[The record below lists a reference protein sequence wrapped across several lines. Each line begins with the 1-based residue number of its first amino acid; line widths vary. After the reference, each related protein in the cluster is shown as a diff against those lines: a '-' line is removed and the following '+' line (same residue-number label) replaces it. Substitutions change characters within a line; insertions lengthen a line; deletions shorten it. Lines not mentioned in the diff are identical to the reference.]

1 MTSIVIPPR
10 PPSKPF
16 RPRTLVVHP
25 FPVLLQCGM
34 TSTQVTSPH
43 IEVEALFAD
52 VIVPRH
58 LAGPFTYTVPS
69 SLRPT
74 LRIGHRVLVPFGR
87 SVLQGAVIA
96 LSHVL
101 PQGLDRA
108 RLKEIRSL
116 LPEGIATDVSSNL
129 FQLSRQVAEQYVA
142 PWGQCLRLVLPP
154 APKPRAEVSHYELT
168 EQGKAALAARKSCS
182 MKTRALLA
190 RIGKNTSGLLRLS
203 RSPDL
208 GNLLDDLKTR
218 GWVMEVHDLP
228 PNSTVP
234 LTRPTRQANQG
245 GFGVTAP
252 LIPDPSLSW
261 SEPLFNALRGRGPT
275 RVLVQA
281 SWTDRLRLLQQT
293 VHLMLD
299 RGQTVLIVVG
309 EAERAQWIAGLIRDE
324 KEGIRA

>member
-1 MTSIVIPPR
+1 MTILVIPPG

-96 LSHVL
+96 FSHVL

-108 RLKEIRSL
+108 RLKAVSYTHL
-116 LPEGIATDVSSNL
+116 TLPTSD
-129 FQLSRQVAEQYVA
+129 
-142 PWGQCLRLVLPP
+142 LV
-154 APKPRAEVSHYELT
+154 
-168 EQGKAALAARKSCS
+168 
-182 MKTRALLA
+182 
-190 RIGKNTSGLLRLS
+190 
-203 RSPDL
+203 
-208 GNLLDDLKTR
+208 
-218 GWVMEVHDLP
+218 
-228 PNSTVP
+228 
-234 LTRPTRQANQG
+234 
-245 GFGVTAP
+245 
-252 LIPDPSLSW
+252 
-261 SEPLFNALRGRGPT
+261 
-275 RVLVQA
+275 
-281 SWTDRLRLLQQT
+281 
-293 VHLMLD
+293 
-299 RGQTVLIVVG
+299 
-309 EAERAQWIAGLIRDE
+309 
-324 KEGIRA
+324 